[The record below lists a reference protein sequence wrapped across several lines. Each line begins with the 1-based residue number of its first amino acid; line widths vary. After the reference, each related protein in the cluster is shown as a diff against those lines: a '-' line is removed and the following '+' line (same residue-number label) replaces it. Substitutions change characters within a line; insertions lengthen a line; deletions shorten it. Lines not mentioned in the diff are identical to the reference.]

1 MSSPSSH
8 APLLQRAVET
18 SAWSDGNIGGAPV
31 DRLIDMAIEA
41 APECARRRVILPS
54 VDWASVSPDKV
65 AALFGAFAQAGLP
78 CPGWL
83 AKAVLI
89 AGHVVAENL
98 DLPSHLRVLQR
109 VNRFARD
116 GKDGA
121 EIDALVA
128 ALIEDDAL
136 ETDIAAAI
144 VKRLLESRP
153 SDVAPRLA
161 LAHAHR
167 THELHRLAA
176 SHLQDSLRD
185 LPAALLRLTGFSTT
199 QLFGDPLAVAF
210 AAAGWRASISQAE
223 YGTAFSELSD
233 PAHEHDAVI
242 LVADLAGFAP
252 LDWRNPPDDE
262 ARRLSERVERFG
274 SALTAFAERARV
286 PLLINTIP
294 CTSAPGAGFLD
305 GWHAAGVRH
314 AIERINRCIFEVAAA
329 SANIV
334 VVDSDLAL
342 AELPL
347 ARHVDRKLWY
357 YGRIAYSADATRAL
371 AHAFAHAWQLLRRG
385 PIKVLAIDFDNTLW
399 GGVYG
404 DDGVE
409 RLQCGHDFP
418 GNAFRDL
425 QQECLRLR
433 SQGILLAALSKNND
447 DAMTVFERHP
457 EMVLKRTDF
466 AATAVNWSPK
476 PQNIR
481 ALAAELNVG
490 LDSFLFI
497 DDSPQERDAMRRA
510 CPEVRVPEM
519 PADPAERPLWL
530 RRQVATWP
538 VRLTGEDGARQSYY
552 GAARSATEW
561 KASAGS
567 HADFL
572 QGLEQQLVV
581 RAVDPTTVARVAQM
595 HQRTNQFNLTT
606 LRSTETEIAAIA
618 ADRASGLVMYG
629 RVSDRFGDH
638 GIVITAVCEI
648 NGSDAV
654 LRSFLMSCRVI
665 GREVERA
672 FLGEVLKALATRG
685 VSRVFGAYIPTAKNA
700 LVRDFYQSSG
710 FEKVENSDSP
720 GTRWV
725 FEISGSEFPGSP
737 FVKIVEQ

>member
-1 MSSPSSH
+1 
-8 APLLQRAVET
+8 
-18 SAWSDGNIGGAPV
+18 
-31 DRLIDMAIEA
+31 MAIEA
-41 APECARRRVILPS
+41 APECARRRAILPS
-54 VDWASVSPDKV
+54 VDWTAVSPEKV
-65 AALFGAFAQAGLP
+65 AAMLGAFERAGVL

-83 AKAVLI
+83 AKTVLI
-89 AGHVVAENL
+89 AGHVVTESL
-98 DLPSHLRVLQR
+98 ELPPHLRVLQR

-116 GKDGA
+116 GEGGA

-128 ALIEDDAL
+128 ALMDDDTIEVDVV
-136 ETDIAAAI
+136 AAI
-144 VKRLLESRP
+144 AKRLLESRP
-153 SDVAPRLA
+153 SDVARRLA

-167 THELHRLAA
+167 THDLQRLAA
-176 SHLQDSLRD
+176 PHLQDSVRE
-185 LPAALLRLTGFSTT
+185 LPTARLRLTGFSTT
-199 QLFGDPLAVAF
+199 QLFADPLALAF
-210 AAAGWRASISQAE
+210 AAAGWQGSVSQPE
-223 YGTAFSELSD
+223 YGTALAELSN
-233 PAHEHDAVI
+233 PAQGHDAVI
-242 LVADLAGFAP
+242 LVLDLAGFAP
-252 LDWRNPPDDE
+252 LDWRNPPGEE
-262 ARRLSERVERFG
+262 AQRLSERLDLLG
-274 SALTAFAERARV
+274 SALVAFAERSQA

-294 CTSAPGAGFLD
+294 CTSAPGAGLLD
-305 GWHAAGVRH
+305 GWHAVGLRR
-314 AIERINRCIFEVAAA
+314 AIEQINRRIFEVAAA

-334 VVDSDLAL
+334 VIDSDVAL
-342 AELPL
+342 AELPV
-347 ARHVDRKLWY
+347 ARHVDHKLWY

-371 AHAFAHAWQLLRRG
+371 ARGFAHAWQLLRRG
-385 PIKVLAIDFDNTLW
+385 PIKVLAVDFDNTLW

-418 GNAFRDL
+418 GNAFRAL

-457 EMVLKRTDF
+457 EMVLKKSDF
-466 AATAVNWSPK
+466 AATAVNWDPK

-481 ALAAELNVG
+481 AVAAELNVG

-519 PADPAERPLWL
+519 PGDPAERPLWL

-552 GAARSATEW
+552 AAARSATEW
-561 KASAGS
+561 KASAGN

-572 QGLEQQLVV
+572 RGLEQRLVV
-581 RAVDPTTVARVAQM
+581 GHLEPSTVARIAQM

-606 LRSTETEIAAIA
+606 VRSTEAEIAAIA
-618 ADRASGLVMYG
+618 ADGGSGLVLHG

-638 GIVITAVCEI
+638 GIVITAVSDI

-672 FLGEVLKALATRG
+672 FLGEVLKSLASRG
-685 VSRVFGAYIPTAKNA
+685 VRRVFGAYIPTAKNA
-700 LVRDFYQSSG
+700 LVRDFYPSCG
-710 FEKVENSDSP
+710 FVEVEGGDDP

-725 FEISGSEFPGSP
+725 FEISGTEFPGSP
-737 FVKIVEQ
+737 FVKVVQEQ